1 MSTTSPA
8 KLPRAKQQRTSQFGK
23 FLRRFFQN
31 RLVAISLAIVVLFVV
46 VAIFAPWIRPEDPYR
61 SNLRQRL
68 LPPSREHI
76 FGTDQQGRDML
87 SRVIEG
93 SRVALAV
100 GFVAVGVGLVF
111 GGVSGLVAGYFGGTV
126 DAIIMRLMDIILA
139 FPWLLLVI
147 AIVSI
152 LGPNLANA
160 MLAISITII
169 PQYARLVRAVVLSI
183 REQDFVVAAVALG
196 ATHGRVLFVHIVPHC
211 LAQLVVLS
219 TITLGKAI
227 LAEAGLSFLG
237 LGIQP
242 PQPSWGSMIAV
253 GQDYLLSHPYLSIVP
268 GVAVMTIVI
277 ALNKVGDGLR
287 DALDPKA

>member
-1 MSTTSPA
+1 MRVMSFVPS
-8 KLPRAKQQRTSQFGK
+8 KRGSSRATQFSK
-23 FLRRFFQN
+23 FLKRFFHN
-31 RLVAISLAIVVLFVV
+31 RLVTISFVVVVLFIV

-68 LPPSREHI
+68 VPPSTSHI

-100 GFVAVGVGLVF
+100 GFVAVSVGLVF
-111 GGVSGLVAGYFGGTV
+111 GGLLGLVAGYFGGAL
-126 DAIIMRLMDIILA
+126 DAFIMRIMDIILA

-152 LGPNLANA
+152 LGPSLTNA

-169 PQYARLVRAVVLSI
+169 PQYARLVRSVVLSI
-183 REQDFVVAAVALG
+183 RERDFVVAAFALG
-196 ATHGRVLFVHIVPHC
+196 ASHGRLLFIHIVPHC
-211 LAQLVVLS
+211 IAQIVVLS
-219 TITLGKAI
+219 TVTLGKAI

-237 LGIQP
+237 LGVQP

-268 GVAVMTIVI
+268 GVAVMVIVI

-287 DALDPKA
+287 DALDPRA

>member
-1 MSTTSPA
+1 MSDTSSTQLHQTA
-8 KLPRAKQQRTSQFGK
+8 RQRDSQFGK
-23 FLRRFFQN
+23 FVKRFFQN
-31 RLVAISLAIVVLFVV
+31 RLVAISFAIVVLFVLI
-46 VAIFAPWIRPEDPYR
+46 AIFAPWLRPEDPYR

-68 LPPSREHI
+68 VPPSAEHI

-93 SRVALAV
+93 SRIALAV
-100 GFVAVGVGLVF
+100 GFVAVGVGLAF
-111 GGVSGLVAGYFGGTV
+111 GGLLGLIAGYFGGGL
-126 DAIIMRLMDIILA
+126 DAIIMRVMDIILA

-152 LGPNLANA
+152 LGPNLTNA

-169 PQYARLVRAVVLSI
+169 PQYARLVRAVVLSF
-183 REQDFVVAAVALG
+183 RERDFVMAAVALG
-196 ATHGRVLFVHIVPHC
+196 ATHWRLLFIHIVPHC
-211 LAQLVVLS
+211 IAQLVVLS

-237 LGIQP
+237 LGVQP

-268 GVAVMTIVI
+268 GVAVMIIVI

-287 DALDPKA
+287 DALDPKV